1 MKQLFASIAMLVA
14 CSQPPSDAA
23 VPSVVTWTDP
33 TNRISISYSETDW
46 SVQPSR
52 QSRPADIIMQLEPLN
67 HEVLGNCEISRV
79 SQPLAGVTT
88 RAAMNQA
95 TANLPQTMRMDLY
108 QSEGGTLDHV
118 ATADIG
124 GITVLDVHSS
134 RPRLQLFER
143 RFFLQSPRTLDL
155 YKLSCANA
163 PVDEAAH
170 AAVAAVAATLAV
182 HD

>member
-1 MKQLFASIAMLVA
+1 MKRLFALLALLTA
-14 CSQPPSDAA
+14 CSQPPSTAA
-23 VPSVVTWTDP
+23 VPSVITWTDP
-33 TNRISISYSETDW
+33 TNRISISYSETEW
-46 SVQPSR
+46 SVQPPR
-52 QSRPADIIMQLEPLN
+52 QSPSADVIMQLEPLN
-67 HEVLGNCEISRV
+67 QDVLGNCEISRV
-79 SQPLAGVTT
+79 SQPRDGVMT

-95 TANLPQTMRMDLY
+95 TANLPRTMRMDLY

-134 RPRLQLFER
+134 RSRLQLFER

-163 PVDEAAH
+163 SGDEAAH